1 MATTKNITYN
11 VIGKLKLEVIVPV
24 TAPSLEEAIAK
35 ARELKETDFV
45 TIDGDYMDGDIKI
58 IGLYEA

>member
-11 VIGKLKLEVIVPV
+11 VIGKLKLEVTVPV

>member
-24 TAPSLEEAIAK
+24 TAPSLEEAIVK

>member
-11 VIGKLKLEVIVPV
+11 VIGKLKLEVAVPV

>member
-1 MATTKNITYN
+1 MATTKNITYS
-11 VIGKLKLEVIVPV
+11 VMAKLKLEVTVPV